1 MENLDNFSFLDAKP
15 IKNSFAKQIIEG
27 LKKKNKS
34 LPSSLFYDKKGIDFF
49 NKITSTEAYY
59 PTKTEIN
66 IYQNQSKLISNK
78 LDQNSALVEFG
89 PGDMSK
95 IRYLLKDIKPKKYIG
110 IDISKEEVKN
120 EGKKLASEFPWV
132 DVISVCDNFYNE
144 NKITVDLLNSI
155 NEPKIGFFPGSTIG
169 NIEPGDAKALLIKL
183 KKLLGLN
190 SKMIVGVDLL
200 KSQKIIENAYNDPEK
215 YTEQFNLN
223 ILNRINN
230 DFDANFN
237 TEMFEHFAYFND
249 QRNRVEMH
257 LRSKQ
262 DHNVLVS
269 DLEIEFK
276 KGETIHT
283 ENSYKYS
290 VDKFISVCNSADLDC
305 NRIFKDVKNWFGVF
319 LLES

>member
-1 MENLDNFSFLDAKP
+1 
-15 IKNSFAKQIIEG
+15 
-27 LKKKNKS
+27 
-34 LPSSLFYDKKGIDFF
+34 
-49 NKITSTEAYY
+49 
-59 PTKTEIN
+59 
-66 IYQNQSKLISNK
+66 
-78 LDQNSALVEFG
+78 
-89 PGDMSK
+89 MSK

-144 NKITVDLLNSI
+144 NKITVELLNSI
-155 NEPKIGFFPGSTIG
+155 KEPKIGFFPGSTIG
-169 NIEPGDAKALLIKL
+169 NIEPIDAKALLIKL
-183 KKLLGLN
+183 KKLLGIN
-190 SKMIVGVDLL
+190 AKMIVGVDLL
-200 KSQKIIENAYNDPEK
+200 KSHKIIENAYNDPEK

-237 TEMFEHFAYFND
+237 TEMFEHYAYFND

-257 LRSKQ
+257 LKSKK

-290 VDKFISVCNSADLDC
+290 EDKFISVCNSADLVC